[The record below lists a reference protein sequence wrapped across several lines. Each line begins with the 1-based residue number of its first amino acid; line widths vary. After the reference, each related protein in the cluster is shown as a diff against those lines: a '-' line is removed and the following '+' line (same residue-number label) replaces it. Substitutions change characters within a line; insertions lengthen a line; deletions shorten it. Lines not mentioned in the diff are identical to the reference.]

1 MYNLAICLTYFI
13 EMLISYSFFSLI
25 GDRKHKN
32 SICLTIGTLLFLSGA
47 FFDIIFSNVIW
58 FNALYFSIINI
69 VFSISCFRI
78 KITRCIFYSILL
90 DIFQTALEFVAINLI
105 SIVTNTEVIA
115 YIDKLSFLVLD
126 VVISKT
132 LYFLTCLILARFV
145 KKEKADIKFPIVIYM
160 YPFIVIV
167 ILLVFISICTQFELS
182 YDFQLLL
189 SGSGFALFIS
199 IVVLFITYQQ
209 SIEKENEIF
218 ILKTQVEKQDMD
230 INYYNI
236 LEKQNEDL
244 RIYAHDTKNHL
255 NAIHNLNTNP
265 EIDEYLNK
273 MISNLKSY
281 SSVCHSGNHML
292 DVIISKYITECEVKN
307 INFTFDVCVTN
318 LNYVKNDDLV
328 TILSNALDN
337 AIESAKQSI
346 CKTVS
351 IATDHI
357 NTYDVITII
366 NSCDIPPKT
375 KGNDLVTTKKDSSIH
390 GLGIKSIQKVLK
402 QYNGDCQWEYNEN
415 KREFTLIISLLSS
428 QN

>member
-1 MYNLAICLTYFI
+1 M
-13 EMLISYSFFSLI
+13 
-25 GDRKHKN
+25 
-32 SICLTIGTLLFLSGA
+32 
-47 FFDIIFSNVIW
+47 V
-58 FNALYFSIINI
+58 
-69 VFSISCFRI
+69 
-78 KITRCIFYSILL
+78 
-90 DIFQTALEFVAINLI
+90 
-105 SIVTNTEVIA
+105 
-115 YIDKLSFLVLD
+115 
-126 VVISKT
+126 
-132 LYFLTCLILARFV
+132 
-145 KKEKADIKFPIVIYM
+145 
-160 YPFIVIV
+160 
-167 ILLVFISICTQFELS
+167 
-182 YDFQLLL
+182 
-189 SGSGFALFIS
+189 LFIS
-199 IVVLFITYQQ
+199 YQR
-209 SIEKENEIF
+209 SIEKENIIF
-218 ILKTQVEKQDMD
+218 TLKNQVEKKDMD

-292 DVIISKYITECEVKN
+292 DVIISKYVTECEIKN
-307 INFTFDVCVTN
+307 IVFSFDVYITN
-318 LNYVKNDDLV
+318 LKYVKNNDLV

-337 AIESAKQSI
+337 AIESTEQSSVKI
-346 CKTVS
+346 VS
-351 IATDHI
+351 ISTDHI
-357 NTYDVITII
+357 NTYDVITIV
-366 NSCDIPPKT
+366 NSCDNPPKT

>member
-1 MYNLAICLTYFI
+1 MYNLAICFTYFI

-47 FFDIIFSNVIW
+47 FFDIILSNVIW

-90 DIFQTALEFVAINLI
+90 DIFQTALEIVSISLI
-105 SIVTNTEVIA
+105 SIVIGTEVNA
-115 YIDKLSFLVLD
+115 YIDKLSFFVLD
-126 VVISKT
+126 VVISKS
-132 LYFLTCLILARFV
+132 LYFLTCLIVTRFIR
-145 KKEKADIKFPIVIYM
+145 KEKADIKFPVALYM
-160 YPFIVIV
+160 YPVIVIV
-167 ILLVFISICTQFELS
+167 TLLIFWSMCTHFELS
-182 YDFQLLL
+182 YNYQLLL
-189 SGSGFALFIS
+189 SGVVFALFAS
-199 IVVLFITYQQ
+199 IVILFISYQQ
-209 SIEKENEIF
+209 SIEKENIIF
-218 ILKTQVEKQDMD
+218 TLKSQVEKQDMD

-292 DVIISKYITECEVKN
+292 DVIISKYVTECEMKEMS
-307 INFTFDVCVTN
+307 FSFDVYVTN
-318 LNYVKNDDLV
+318 LKFVKSNDLV

-337 AIESAKQSI
+337 AIESAEQSSS
-346 CKTVS
+346 KTVS
-351 IATDHI
+351 ISTDHI

-366 NSCDIPPKT
+366 NSCDNPPTT

-390 GLGIKSIQKVLK
+390 GLGIKSIQNVLK
-402 QYNGDCQWEYNEN
+402 QYNGDCQWEYDKNS
-415 KREFTLIISLLSS
+415 KEFTLMISLLS
-428 QN
+428 QIK